1 MVKAVILD
9 LDDTLYA
16 YEPLNIVATERV
28 REFTC
33 KELGITAKQ
42 FDEAFEFGK
51 CETKRQLGDVAASH
65 NRILYCQKALEYLG
79 VKPMPLSLRM
89 YETYWGTILDKMRLR
104 NGAREFLEQMHEQ
117 GITVMIGTNLTAHI
131 QHRKIEAL
139 GITEDI
145 AYLVTSEEVGEEKPA
160 PALFNLCLK
169 KLGLPA
175 EEVCFIGD
183 GPVKDVKGAQAVGM
197 RAILFEPDK
206 PSAEQFA
213 AAAEEIIK
221 RGERL

>member
-1 MVKAVILD
+1 MVKAVIFD

-33 KELGITAKQ
+33 RELGITAKQ
-42 FDEAFEFGK
+42 FDEAYEFGK
-51 CETKRQLGDVAASH
+51 SETKRQLGDVAASH
-65 NRILYCQKALEYLG
+65 NRILYCQKTLEYLG
-79 VKPMPLSLRM
+79 VRPMPLSLRM
-89 YETYWGTILDKMRLR
+89 YETYWGTILEKMRLR
-104 NGAREFLEQMHEQ
+104 DGAREFLDQMHEQ
-117 GITVMIGTNLTAHI
+117 GITVMICTNLTAHI

-139 GITEDI
+139 DITEDI
-145 AYLVTSEEVGEEKPA
+145 TYLVTSEEAGKEKPA
-160 PALFNLCLK
+160 PELFTLCLE

-183 GPVKDVKGAQAVGM
+183 GPVKDVEGAKAVGM
-197 RAILFEPDK
+197 QAILFEPDK

-213 AAAEEIIK
+213 AAAEEIMK
-221 RGERL
+221 L

>member
-1 MVKAVILD
+1 MVKAVIFD

-28 REFTC
+28 RELTC
-33 KELGITAKQ
+33 RELGITAKQ
-42 FDEAFEFGK
+42 FDEAYEFGK
-51 CETKRQLGDVAASH
+51 SETKRQLGDVAASH

-79 VKPMPLSLRM
+79 VKPIPLSLRM
-89 YETYWGTILDKMRLR
+89 YETYWGTILEKMRLR
-104 NGAREFLEQMHEQ
+104 NGAREFLDQMREQ
-117 GITVMIGTNLTAHI
+117 GIIVMICTNLTAHI

-139 GITEDI
+139 GIAEDI
-145 AYLVTSEEVGEEKPA
+145 TYLVTSEEAGQEKPA
-160 PALFNLCLK
+160 PELFNLCLE

-183 GPVKDVKGAQAVGM
+183 GPEKDVKGAKAVGM
-197 RAILFEPDK
+197 QATMFEPDK

-213 AAAEEIIK
+213 AAAEGIM
-221 RGERL
+221 RY

>member
-1 MVKAVILD
+1 MVKAVIFD

-33 KELGITAKQ
+33 RELGITAKQ
-42 FDEAFEFGK
+42 FDEAYEFGK
-51 CETKRQLGDVAASH
+51 SETKRQLGDVAASH
-65 NRILYCQKALEYLG
+65 NRMLYCQKTLEYLH

-89 YETYWGTILDKMRLR
+89 YETYWGTILEKMRLR
-104 NGAREFLEQMHEQ
+104 TGAREFLDQMHEQ
-117 GITVMIGTNLTAHI
+117 GITVMICTNLTAHI

-139 GITEDI
+139 GIAEDI
-145 AYLVTSEEVGEEKPA
+145 TYLVTSEEAGREKPA
-160 PALFNLCLK
+160 QELFTLCLE

-183 GPVKDVKGAQAVGM
+183 GPVKDVEGAKAVGM
-197 RAILFEPDK
+197 QAILFEPDK
-206 PSAEQFA
+206 PSAGQFA
-213 AAAEEIIK
+213 AAAKEIMK
-221 RGERL
+221 S